1 MLPAT
6 INHQVERIERFQ
18 SLQAGYYW
26 RATKPILHEGID
38 EGMVLLI
45 ESIRWVDDKPHTII
59 LRPHPEKIG
68 KSTYLEMPQEDGS
81 VRRTYFGYGKHKFL
95 VNDFLDAFEFEPDH
109 QHIRGIELQNVQNRI
124 TDIQNELLDAQKD
137 PSLLNDFVEE
147 GLRQWESEQ
156 NPQTTTSTESATEFE
171 TASLPAVQSQG
182 LITLGPGAV
191 ADAINSGI
199 TIESIASLKQA
210 ASQQHQIATIKS
222 KWIQSKTTEIADTI
236 KAMTPFYEEQ
246 AAAELAKT

>member
-156 NPQTTTSTESATEFE
+156 NPRQ
-171 TASLPAVQSQG
+171 
-182 LITLGPGAV
+182 
-191 ADAINSGI
+191 N
-199 TIESIASLKQA
+199 LKQHHC
-210 ASQQHQIATIKS
+210 QRFNH
-222 KWIQSKTTEIADTI
+222 
-236 KAMTPFYEEQ
+236 KA
-246 AAAELAKT
+246 